1 MAELEEIKDKVRNL
15 LELAADA
22 PDDAEGQT
30 AFLLAQKLMVKHK
43 IEEGDIT
50 AKASDIVEV
59 EVIRKGVLYWWDR
72 KLSATIA
79 NNFACV
85 SVSDSKA
92 IYFYGYKED
101 AELARDVYH
110 MAAHHMSQRGKYY
123 ELSGKALVYY
133 RKGFIVGLM
142 DKFDEQK
149 RQDESLALAVIV
161 PQEVHKALEDGG
173 ITDTRKDNVPEC
185 GDPIAY
191 LMGYE
196 SGKELNTN
204 RKKGIE

>member
-1 MAELEEIKDKVRNL
+1 MSNTDDIKEKVRNL

-59 EVIRKGVLYWWDR
+59 EVVRKGILYWWDR

-123 ELSGKALVYY
+123 ELSGKAL
-133 RKGFIVGLM
+133 
-142 DKFDEQK
+142 
-149 RQDESLALAVIV
+149 
-161 PQEVHKALEDGG
+161 EDVG

-196 SGKELNTN
+196 SGKELNTD